1 MQKYKT
7 THCSVLFGS
16 ISGTPLFLY
25 KSLVIFIFIL
35 LCACETWTPFAYS
48 EKSIQMFETQMPE
61 ETSPHLLLGTQ
72 DQLPCRSTGTWRL
85 SRGGNPRGWGT
96 YRVTTASS
104 PKPSFSA
111 PWRVGD
117 AVVGRGSAGWTTSKS
132 GHPCPC
138 RIFSRWLPAEKDW
151 KRISDKS
158 SVMSP
163 PSPSPYPSPSPSPT
177 TKWLND
183 RNKQMIQYNLFF
195 KCNCDDFFFKGK
207 GF

>member
-117 AVVGRGSAGWTTSKS
+117 AVVGRGSAGWKTSKS

-138 RIFSRWLPAEKDW
+138 QNCTQRSYAHTHKKR
-151 KRISDKS
+151 KRISTES
-158 SVMSP
+158 SVIFTR
-163 PSPSPYPSPSPSPT
+163 T
-177 TKWLND
+177 TKSLKRLN
-183 RNKQMIQYNLFF
+183 
-195 KCNCDDFFFKGK
+195 
-207 GF
+207 